1 MRTNAVPSSA
11 RLVRDLLT
19 AAVPGLSEH
28 MLEHRIQQEWRQ
40 LLPPALARRS
50 RAGTLER
57 GALEVCVENS
67 PWLHE
72 LTMRSGEVLAALIAR
87 YGTAAV
93 TSLRFVLDP
102 ARVDAAATPTP
113 SPPARAA
120 RPQLSPDE
128 AREIKT
134 MTSALPDAE
143 LAHVLQRLITKD
155 RLARRQ
161 DALPPRAERE
171 RP

>member
-1 MRTNAVPSSA
+1 MRTNAPRSSA
-11 RLVRDLLT
+11 RRVRDLLT
-19 AAVPGLSEH
+19 AAVPGLSDH

-40 LLPPALARRS
+40 LLPPTLARRS

-57 GALEVCVENS
+57 GTLEVRVENS

-72 LTMRSGEVLAALIAR
+72 LTMRSGEVLAALTGR
-87 YGTAAV
+87 YGAAAV
-93 TSLRFVLDP
+93 TGLRFVLDP
-102 ARVDAAATPTP
+102 SRVDAAAP
-113 SPPARAA
+113 SPAPPPKAVA
-120 RPQLSPDE
+120 RPRLHPDE
-128 AREIKT
+128 AREIET

-143 LAHVLQRLITKD
+143 LAHVLRRLITKD

-161 DALPPRAERE
+161 EALLPRAERE